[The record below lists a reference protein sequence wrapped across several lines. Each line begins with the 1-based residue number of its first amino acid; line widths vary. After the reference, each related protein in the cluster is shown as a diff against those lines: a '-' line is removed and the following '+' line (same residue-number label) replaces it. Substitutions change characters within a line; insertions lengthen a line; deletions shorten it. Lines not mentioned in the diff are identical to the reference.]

1 MNIICRINSI
11 FHSSY
16 VMKLKVSAVAL
27 LLIVAGGAVQAEIYK
42 WTDKQ
47 GVQHYS
53 EQPPASSKYETI
65 KPSYAPAATPPAAQ
79 PKDQPQSDAKKADL
93 ERALQE
99 QKYKEEAARV
109 RQQNCETVQQRLADL
124 ESSPRITIKDTDGT
138 LKRLSD
144 DEREVKITDAQEL
157 IKKYCD

>member
-1 MNIICRINSI
+1 MNMKRRINPI
-11 FHSSY
+11 SSSSNIT
-16 VMKLKVSAVAL
+16 KLTVSAVAL
-27 LLIVAGGAVQAEIYK
+27 LLTVAAGAAQAEIYK

-53 EQPPASSKYETI
+53 EQPPASSNYEKV
-65 KPSYAPAATPPAAQ
+65 KPNYAPAATPPATQ
-79 PKDQPQSDAKKADL
+79 PKDQPQSDPKKTDP

-144 DEREVKITDAQEL
+144 DERQAKITDTQEL

>member
-1 MNIICRINSI
+1 MNMKRRINPI
-11 FHSSY
+11 SSSSNIT
-16 VMKLKVSAVAL
+16 KLTVSAVAL
-27 LLIVAGGAVQAEIYK
+27 LLTVAGGNVQAEIYK

-53 EQPPASSKYETI
+53 EQPPASSNYEKV

-79 PKDQPQSDAKKADL
+79 PKDQPQSDSKKADPD
-93 ERALQE
+93 RAEQE
-99 QKYKEEAARV
+99 QKFKEEAARV

-144 DEREVKITDAQEL
+144 DERQAKITDTQEL

>member
-1 MNIICRINSI
+1 MNMKRRINPI

-27 LLIVAGGAVQAEIYK
+27 LLTVAGGTVQAEIYK

-53 EQPPASSKYETI
+53 EQPPASSNYEKV
-65 KPSYAPAATPPAAQ
+65 KPSYAPAVVPPAAQ
-79 PKDQPQSDAKKADL
+79 PKDQSQGDPKKTDPD
-93 ERALQE
+93 RAQQE

-144 DEREVKITDAQEL
+144 DEREAKITDAQEL